1 MLDFELSSAIILIKY
16 GGSKMKIYLSLMLL
30 LALAFQP
37 AVLLAEEAAV
47 PAPAAVAEDLALAVD
62 DAKEELTEGEDWD
75 LGLEDEAVE
84 DAKDAAEDLKLEAP
98 AAPAAQ

>member
-1 MLDFELSSAIILIKY
+1 
-16 GGSKMKIYLSLMLL
+16 MKIYLSLMLL

-37 AVLLAEEAAV
+37 AVLLAEDAAV
-47 PAPAAVAEDLALAVD
+47 PAAPVAVAEDAALALD

-98 AAPAAQ
+98 AA